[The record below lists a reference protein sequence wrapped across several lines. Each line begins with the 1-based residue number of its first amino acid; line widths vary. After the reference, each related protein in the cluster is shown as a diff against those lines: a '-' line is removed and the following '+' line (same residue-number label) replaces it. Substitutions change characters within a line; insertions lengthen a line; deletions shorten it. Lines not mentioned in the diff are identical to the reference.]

1 MKKISVVLV
10 VILVA
15 FSFFLPVCEIKAK
28 TMQDLYNQLDNL
40 KKKKQAAENGA
51 KLSEEQIK
59 QINSDIVVIN
69 QNIDKAGKEIIAA
82 EDKIEKTEIEIK
94 EKEEEIKKIMN
105 YVQVSNGESA
115 YLEYVYGAK
124 DFSDFIYRAAVAEQM
139 VNYNKE
145 LVQEFNDLIISLEK
159 KKVDLAKKQKNLEAQ
174 KVTLGEKIDT
184 LRTQAADYEEEGATV
199 EDEIK
204 MLQTSINYYKGL
216 NCKPNQDLSTCD
228 KVAYADGWV
237 YPLKRGMVTS
247 NYGSRWGTVH
257 RGIDLA
263 GVPAGT
269 PIYPAAPGRV
279 AASIYSVSGGNM
291 VYIYH
296 TVNGKKYTTI
306 YMHMSVRKVSAGQT
320 VGINTVIGT
329 VGNTGNS
336 QGAHL
341 HFTMASG
348 WEVAGYHAYTFNPR
362 NLIKFPPEYGGWF
375 SR

>member
-1 MKKISVVLV
+1 MKKIRVFLV
-10 VILVA
+10 IMVMMI
-15 FSFFLPVCEIKAK
+15 SFLIPINNAKAK
-28 TMQDLYNQLDNL
+28 TLQDLYNQLDGL
-40 KKKKQAAENGA
+40 KKKKQDADNGV
-51 KLSEEQIK
+51 KLSEEQIR
-59 QINSDIVVIN
+59 QINNDIVNIN
-69 QNIDKAGKEIIAA
+69 KNIEKAGNDIIAA
-82 EDKIEKTEIEIK
+82 EDKIEKTELDIK
-94 EKEEEIKKIMN
+94 QKEEEIKKIMN

-139 VNYNKE
+139 VNYNKK
-145 LVQEFNDLIISLEK
+145 LVQEYNDLIISLEK
-159 KKVDLAKKQKNLEAQ
+159 KKEDLAKKQKNLEAQ
-174 KVTLGEKIDT
+174 KVTLGDKIDT
-184 LRTQAADYEEEGATV
+184 LRSQAAGYEEEGATI

-296 TVNGKKYTTI
+296 TVKGKKYTTI
-306 YMHMSVRKVSAGQT
+306 YMHMTVRKVSAGQT
-320 VGINTVIGT
+320 VDVNTVIGT

-341 HFTMASG
+341 HFTMATG
-348 WEVAGYHAYTFNPR
+348 WEVAGYHAHTFDPR
-362 NLIKFPPEYGGWF
+362 KLIKFPPEYGGWF